1 MNLNFNWLWLLPTG
15 PTCDSTDVLCRG
27 VELELLQ
34 IDDIIYFTK
43 MGAYTITINT
53 PFNGFGLTK
62 ILYFKSSDEVNGLAA
77 KWPPT
82 LHPQSFNWSQT
93 FILNWLQDFPFL
105 SFPFINFSFIFAL
118 HGELSKLEESSIKNN
133 KRKIEIKNFAFA
145 MKICE
150 NISSSFRKTKENFD
164 SKVNKNN
171 SETRSFQNVAKKLNR
186 SKENKIVDE
195 TSP

>member
-1 MNLNFNWLWLLPTG
+1 MVSDWPRFCISKTV
-15 PTCDSTDVLCRG
+15 TR
-27 VELELLQ
+27 
-34 IDDIIYFTK
+34 
-43 MGAYTITINT
+43 
-53 PFNGFGLTK
+53 LTAWHRN
-62 ILYFKSSDEVNGLAA
+62 D
-77 KWPPT
+77 PPT
-82 LHPQSFNWSQT
+82 LQPQSSNRSQT

-133 KRKIEIKNFAFA
+133 KRKIEIKNFPFA

-150 NISSSFRKTKENFD
+150 NISSSFRKTKEKFD

-195 TSP
+195 TRVLKAFCCRTKALIISSRNITPWRGTQSNKLESLNFG